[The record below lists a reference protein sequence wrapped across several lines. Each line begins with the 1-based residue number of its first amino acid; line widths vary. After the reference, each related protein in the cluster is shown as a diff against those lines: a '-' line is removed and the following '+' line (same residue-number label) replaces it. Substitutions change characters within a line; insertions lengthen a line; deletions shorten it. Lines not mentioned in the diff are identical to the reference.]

1 MYMCVLSRSVVSDS
15 FGTLWTAVHQAPLS
29 IFQAGILEWVPFL
42 SPGDLPNSWIEPK
55 SPTSQEDSL
64 PLSYLGSP
72 HVYILRVYELHLLVK
87 VHFRHYTGQ

>member
-1 MYMCVLSRSVVSDS
+1 MGAISFSRGSSQ
-15 FGTLWTAVHQAPLS
+15 LM
-29 IFQAGILEWVPFL
+29 
-42 SPGDLPNSWIEPK
+42 IEPK

-87 VHFRHYTGQ
+87 AHFRHYTGQ